1 MKKEFVTLAL
11 SEIIPYENNP
21 RINDEAVEDVIE
33 SIKQCE
39 NLDPIEVDE
48 NNVILA
54 GHTRLKALQE
64 LGYTETECIRYS
76 GLTEEQKKKYRL
88 LSNKTGEKAE
98 WDLEKLKIEL
108 ADLDFGDFDFG
119 FDLPEDEKDVEIV
132 EVEIP
137 EEVETRCKLGDVWQ
151 LGEHRLICGDST
163 SAEVVGA
170 LMETE
175 QAEVVLTDPPY
186 NVNYGDK
193 AEYLDKYLNKG
204 HRNKSHIK
212 NDDMDSAS
220 FYYFLFDAFSRVF
233 DIAKEGAAVYV
244 FHSENEGINFRTAFV
259 DAGWKLSQCL
269 IWNKNAFVLGRND
282 YQWKHEPILYG
293 WKEGA
298 PHYFTDDRTQAT
310 VIEDMQIDP
319 TKMKKAELIELVK
332 QMLSDKISTTVI
344 NENKPAINDIHPT
357 MKPIALLARLIKNSS
372 RIGQN
377 IIDPFGGSGSTLIA
391 CEQLKRKCYMCEL
404 DPHYCDVIIQRWEN
418 FTGKEAVLIGDGE

>member
-21 RINDEAVEDVIE
+21 RINDEAVGDVVE

-39 NLDPIEVDE
+39 NLDPIEIDE

-119 FDLPEDEKDVEIV
+119 FYLPEDKEKVEIV
-132 EVEIP
+132 EVELP

-163 SAEVVGA
+163 DSAVIDR
-170 LMETE
+170 LMDGVKADISITS
-175 QAEVVLTDPPY
+175 PPY
-186 NVNYGDK
+186 NAGHMDVPKSESRGGGTQK
-193 AEYLDKYLNKG
+193 STQKKYLLDNDKRTDDEYFDFLCENINILLTYSDEVFYNIGVASGSKTAITRLLNKYANQFKELIYWVKENPMPVIVESVISSATELIMCFG
-204 HRNKSHIK
+204 ENGTRSFNHF
-212 NDDMDSAS
+212 NDRMFHGVISGMSAS
-220 FYYFLFDAFSRVF
+220 TY
-233 DIAKEGAAVYV
+233 
-244 FHSENEGINFRTAFV
+244 
-259 DAGWKLSQCL
+259 
-269 IWNKNAFVLGRND
+269 NKYA
-282 YQWKHEPILYG
+282 
-293 WKEGA
+293 
-298 PHYFTDDRTQAT
+298 
-310 VIEDMQIDP
+310 
-319 TKMKKAELIELVK
+319 
-332 QMLSDKISTTVI
+332 
-344 NENKPAINDIHPT
+344 DIHKATFPVYL
-357 MKPIALLARLIKNSS
+357 PSEIIKRFTPDNGSVL
-372 RIGQN
+372 
-377 IIDPFGGSGSTLIA
+377 DCFGGTGTTMIA

-418 FTGKEAVLIGDGE
+418 FTGKEAVLIGEGK

>member
-21 RINDEAVEDVIE
+21 RINDEAVGDVVE

-39 NLDPIEVDE
+39 NLDPIEIDE

-98 WDLEKLKIEL
+98 WDLEKLKMEL

-119 FDLPEDEKDVEIV
+119 FDLPEDEEEVEIV
-132 EVEIP
+132 EVELP

-163 SAEVVGA
+163 SADVINA
-170 LMETE
+170 LMKAA
-175 QAEVVLTDPPY
+175 QADVVLTDPPY

-269 IWNKNAFVLGRND
+269 IWNKNTFVLGRND

-310 VIEDMQIDP
+310 VIEDLQIDP

-344 NENKPAINDIHPT
+344 DKNKSAINDIHPT

-372 RIGQN
+372 RMGQN

-391 CEQLKRKCYMCEL
+391 CEQLKRKCYMAEL
-404 DPHYCDVIIQRWEN
+404 DEHYCDVIIQRWEN
-418 FTGKEAVLIGDGE
+418 FTGKEAVLIGDSK

>member
-21 RINDEAVEDVIE
+21 RINDEAVGDVVE

-39 NLDPIEVDE
+39 NLDPIEIDE

-108 ADLDFGDFDFG
+108 ADLDFGEFDFG
-119 FDLPEDEKDVEIV
+119 FDLPEDEEDVEIV

-137 EEVETRCKLGDVWQ
+137 EEVETRCKRGDVWQ

-163 SAEVVGA
+163 DSAVIDR
-170 LMETE
+170 LMDGVKADISITS
-175 QAEVVLTDPPY
+175 PPY
-186 NVNYGDK
+186 NAGHMDVPKSESRGGGTQK
-193 AEYLDKYLNKG
+193 STQKKYLLDNDKRTDDEYFDFLCENINILLTYSDEVFYNIGVASGSKTAITRLLNKYANQFKELIYWVKENPMPVIVESVISSATELIMCFG
-204 HRNKSHIK
+204 ENGTRSFNHF
-212 NDDMDSAS
+212 NDRMFHGVISGMSAS
-220 FYYFLFDAFSRVF
+220 TY
-233 DIAKEGAAVYV
+233 
-244 FHSENEGINFRTAFV
+244 
-259 DAGWKLSQCL
+259 
-269 IWNKNAFVLGRND
+269 NKYA
-282 YQWKHEPILYG
+282 
-293 WKEGA
+293 
-298 PHYFTDDRTQAT
+298 
-310 VIEDMQIDP
+310 
-319 TKMKKAELIELVK
+319 
-332 QMLSDKISTTVI
+332 
-344 NENKPAINDIHPT
+344 DIHKATFPVYL
-357 MKPIALLARLIKNSS
+357 PSEIIKRFTPDNGSVL
-372 RIGQN
+372 
-377 IIDPFGGSGSTLIA
+377 DCFGGTGTTMIA

-418 FTGKEAVLIGDGE
+418 FTGKEAVLIGEGK